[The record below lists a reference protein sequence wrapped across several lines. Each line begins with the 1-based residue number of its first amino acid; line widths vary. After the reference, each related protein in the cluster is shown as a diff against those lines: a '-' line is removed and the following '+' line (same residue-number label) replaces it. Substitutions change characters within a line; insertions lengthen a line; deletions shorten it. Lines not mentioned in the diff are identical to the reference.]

1 MTSQIDLGSVAEWF
15 AAVGTIAAVVVALYI
30 ATRETRRLQKR
41 DRADQAHQ
49 ISAWRLVQLGFGEVV
64 VSNASSLPIYD
75 VLISYGVA
83 YGAGPPFSLGNANQT
98 FVVRIPPGRYLVKE
112 PKHGGGGMSVLV
124 GPSISFRDA
133 NGLFWRRDAKGELI
147 ATKASPF
154 IEMEIKQPIST
165 WVGATPIK

>member
-1 MTSQIDLGSVAEWF
+1 MTSQIDFGSVAEWF

-49 ISAWRLVQLGFGEVV
+49 ISAWRLVQPGSSQVL
-64 VSNASSLPIYD
+64 VSNGSTLPIYD
-75 VLISYGVA
+75 VVISYGVA
-83 YGAGPPFSLGNANQT
+83 YGAGPPFSLGNASQT

-112 PKHGGGGMSVLV
+112 PKRGESGMLGVV

-133 NGLFWRRDAKGELI
+133 NGSFWRRDAKGELI
-147 ATKASPF
+147 ATKSHPF
-154 IEMEIKQPIST
+154 IEMKIEQPISN
-165 WVGATPIK
+165 WVGATPTK

>member
-1 MTSQIDLGSVAEWF
+1 MTSQIDFGSVAEWF

-49 ISAWRLVQLGFGEVV
+49 ISAWRLVQLG
-64 VSNASSLPIYD
+64 
-75 VLISYGVA
+75 YGVA

-112 PKHGGGGMSVLV
+112 PKRGGGGMSVLV

-133 NGLFWRRDAKGELI
+133 NGLFWRRDARGELI
-147 ATKASPF
+147 ATKSSPF
-154 IEMEIKQPIST
+154 IEMEIEQPISN
-165 WVGATPIK
+165 WVGATPTK